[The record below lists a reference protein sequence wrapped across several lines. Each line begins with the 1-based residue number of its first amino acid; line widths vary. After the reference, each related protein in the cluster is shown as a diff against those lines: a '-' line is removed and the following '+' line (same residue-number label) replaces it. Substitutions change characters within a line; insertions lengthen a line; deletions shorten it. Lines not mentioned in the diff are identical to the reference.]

1 MSSSLAVKRLAL
13 HILPSAHIAAQW
25 CKGKCLSAPG
35 ARVAT
40 WPCHLCGLVSHL
52 SSRSNRTSFQ
62 LPLPKDSIS
71 ATLFSRPLPNA
82 LISSRGAL
90 SSRRVALPSRNPTPH
105 ARCSCS
111 ARRPCCADDHH
122 GIAVAHKQPV
132 SMSSRPSCGMRSQSR
147 LPHSSAYSLRPD
159 HHPQTASALSS
170 PARTPAPAADLPLP
184 RHIVSR
190 QGQAS
195 AKRQACQRS
204 HPNDQANISLL
215 RLTIRAV
222 QMALQHQPQRFGTP
236 QRASHLAPLH

>member
-1 MSSSLAVKRLAL
+1 VSCCVRFGRTDWLIDWFMSSSLAVKRLAL
-13 HILPSAHIAAQW
+13 HISPSAHIAAQW

-90 SSRRVALPSRNPTPH
+90 SSRRVALPSRVATPH

-111 ARRPCCADDHH
+111 ARRPRCADDDH
-122 GIAVAHKQPV
+122 GIGVAHKRQPRLHVV
-132 SMSSRPSCGMRSQSR
+132 SPLVWNAEPIAATPFQCLLATPRPPS
-147 LPHSSAYSLRPD
+147 PD
-159 HHPQTASALSS
+159 
-170 PARTPAPAADLPLP
+170 
-184 RHIVSR
+184 
-190 QGQAS
+190 G
-195 AKRQACQRS
+195 
-204 HPNDQANISLL
+204 
-215 RLTIRAV
+215 
-222 QMALQHQPQRFGTP
+222 
-236 QRASHLAPLH
+236 